1 MRRLLPRRPDG
12 RLELGLLFAFL
23 LLAGLLFA
31 FGQIADEVLEG
42 ESRGFDEAVLLAFRG
57 SDPADALGPAWL
69 ESAVRDV
76 SAMGSF
82 AVLSFVSLAA
92 LFYLLMVERR
102 AMALFVAVSVIGGTL
117 LSNALKLG
125 FARARPEIVPGLEL
139 ATYSF
144 PSGHATLSAVT
155 YLTLGALLAE
165 AHPSRRVKIYFLTL
179 AAFMTV
185 AVGLSRVYLGVHY
198 PTDVLAGWCI
208 GAAWAVLCGTV
219 VLLLRRRAAR
229 AGHPV

>member
-12 RLELGLLFAFL
+12 RLELGLLSAFL
-23 LLAGLLFA
+23 VLAALLFA
-31 FGQIADEVLEG
+31 FGQIADEVIEG
-42 ESRGFDEAVLLAFRG
+42 ESLWFDETVLLAFRG
-57 SDPADALGPAWL
+57 SDPANALGPAWL

-76 SAMGSF
+76 SALGSVV
-82 AVLSFVSLAA
+82 VLSFVSLAA
-92 LFYLLMVERR
+92 VLYLIMVERR
-102 AMALFVAVSVIGGTL
+102 AMALFLAVSICGGVI
-117 LSNALKLG
+117 LSNLLKLG
-125 FARARPEIVPGLEL
+125 FARARPEIVPDLEL
-139 ATYSF
+139 MTYSF

-165 AHPSRRVKIYFLTL
+165 AHPSRRVKLYFLTV
-179 AAFMTV
+179 AFVMTV
-185 AVGLSRVYLGVHY
+185 AIGLSRVYLGVHF